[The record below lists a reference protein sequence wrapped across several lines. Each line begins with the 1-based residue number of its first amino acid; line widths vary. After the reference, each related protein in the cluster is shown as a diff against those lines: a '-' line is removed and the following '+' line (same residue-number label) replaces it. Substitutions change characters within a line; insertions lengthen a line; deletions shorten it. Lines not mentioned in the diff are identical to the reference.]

1 MYIFIYVYMNIYI
14 HVCMYV
20 YMNLHMYIH
29 IYICKEY
36 DVDPAIETYEKGRI
50 YTYMYFCMYMYV

>member
-1 MYIFIYVYMNIYI
+1 MYVY
-14 HVCMYV
+14 VCI
-20 YMNLHMYIH
+20 YMNLHMCIH

-50 YTYMYFCMYMYV
+50 